1 MSRPFHVALWI
12 ALMMIGGLMPARASD
27 WPSRPVTIV
36 VPFAAGGSTDIVA
49 RLLAEQFRMTFK
61 GSFVVENRPGA
72 TGNIGVAAA
81 AKAEPDGYT
90 LLLSTSGP
98 IATNVLLFKKLPV
111 NPLTDLTPIAILAEV
126 PLIIVVNAKLPIRSL
141 QELLD
146 YDKANPGKLNFG
158 HAGTGGMGHMASEL
172 LAMTAGRKFTNV
184 AYQGSTPV
192 TNDIVAGVVDV
203 AVDLAPTYMPFIEQG
218 TLRAIA
224 VTTSRRMPELPQVPT
239 VREQGIAGY
248 EASSFIALMGPA
260 NLPEGIVTKLN
271 AAADAWLK
279 TDGAKKALEAQTLR
293 ALSGTP
299 AMLKER
305 VRAEIEKWAP
315 VVKAANISL
324 GN

>member
-1 MSRPFHVALWI
+1 MSRPLYAALWI
-12 ALMMIGGLMPARASD
+12 TLMMIGGLGARANE

-36 VPFAAGGSTDIVA
+36 VPFSAGGSTDIVA
-49 RLLAEQFRMTFK
+49 RLLAEQFRATFK

-81 AKAEPDGYT
+81 AKAAPDGHT

-98 IATNVLLFKKLPV
+98 IATNVLLFKNLAV
-111 NPLTDLTPIAILAEV
+111 NPLTDLAPVAILAEV

-141 QELLD
+141 GDLLA
-146 YDKANPGKLNFG
+146 YDKANPAKLNFG

-192 TNDIVAGVVDV
+192 TNDLVAGVVDV
-203 AVDLAPTYMPFIEQG
+203 AVDLAPTYMPFVQQG

-224 VTTSRRMPELPQVPT
+224 VTTSRRMPELPDVPT
-239 VREQGIAGY
+239 VQEQGIAGY
-248 EASSFIALMGPA
+248 EASAFIALMGPA
-260 NLPEGIVTKLN
+260 NLPEDIVKKLN
-271 AAADAWLK
+271 AAANAWLE
-279 TDGAKKALEAQTLR
+279 TDGAKKSLEAQTLR
-293 ALSGTP
+293 AVSGTP
-299 AMLKER
+299 VMLKDR
-305 VRAEIEKWAP
+305 IQAEIVKWAP
-315 VVKAANISL
+315 VVKAAHISL